1 MNLLLDTHIAIW
13 AIARPELLSHQ
24 AEILINDPT
33 NSVFVSATC
42 ILEIAIKR
50 QRGGRDLPPFHA
62 PDAIAHFEAA
72 GFGMI
77 PIEASHCAH
86 VSTLPDIHR
95 DPFDRLMIA
104 QALLE
109 PFRLLTRDRTVARY
123 SDTVI
128 LV

>member
-13 AIARPELLSHQ
+13 AVAERRRLSS
-24 AEILINDPT
+24 AAKDLIEAPGNRC
-33 NSVFVSATC
+33 FVSAVA
-42 ILEIAIKR
+42 ILEIAIKH
-50 QRGGRDLPPFHA
+50 QRGG
-62 PDAIAHFEAA
+62 IAWVPLDGQEALREFGEA
-72 GFGMI
+72 GFTLI
-77 PIEASHCAH
+77 DITPEACAH
-86 VSTLPDIHR
+86 VGTLPDIHR